1 MSRYLGHFAWVG
13 VFSLVLVGCGG
24 GEGPPTYAVTGKIT
38 IKGQPAKDILL
49 TFSPVDPQGEPA
61 IGVVDADGSYTLK
74 TGINA
79 KPGARPGKYKVVI
92 TADTSKMGVDIATAY
107 ADRSGPPKPP
117 ESPAPKE
124 YESAETSPK
133 EVEVQAQSNTI
144 NIDI

>member
-13 VFSLVLVGCGG
+13 VFVLVLVGCGG
-24 GEGPPTYAVTGKIT
+24 GEGPPTYVVTGKIT

-92 TADTSKMGVDIATAY
+92 TADTSKVDMSKAY
-107 ADRSGPPKPP
+107 AGASGPPKPP

-124 YESAETSPK
+124 YENAKTSPK
-133 EVEVQAQSNTI
+133 EVEVLAQSNTI

>member
-1 MSRYLGHFAWVG
+1 MSRFLGHFAWMGIFVA
-13 VFSLVLVGCGG
+13 FLVGCGG
-24 GEGPPTYAVTGKIT
+24 AGGPATYPVTGKIT

-61 IGVVDADGSYTLK
+61 IGLVSADGSYTLK

-79 KPGARPGKYKVVI
+79 KPGARAGKYKVVI
-92 TADTSKMGVDIATAY
+92 AADTSKADMSKAY
-107 ADRSGPPKPP
+107 TGASGPPKPP

-124 YESAETSPK
+124 YESAKTSPK
-133 EVEVQAQSNTI
+133 EVEVLAQSNTI